1 MTIPEFVQPSISKFD
16 GHYDFL
22 AMTME
27 NFLRSKELWSLVEV
41 GIPTPVI
48 GLGSSGKAQKV
59 VVEAAKFNDL
69 RVKNFLFQSIDREI
83 FETILDKSTSQE
95 IWNSIKQKYRVS
107 IRVKRAQLQALR
119 KEFELLTMKEGE
131 KVDNFLGR
139 TMTIVSKMKS
149 NGEAVEQS
157 VVVSKILRSLI
168 PKFNY
173 VVCAIEES
181 NNINILTIDELH
193 RSLLVHEQRMIEV
206 QEEEHMLKA
215 THEHTSSRST
225 QEEKPGRGR
234 GRGGFIGSRGRG
246 RERQLFNK
254 ATIECFKCHRLGHFQ
269 YKYPYWDLES
279 ISTLQ
284 IFGGPIH
291 PASHNNKR
299 YSLSFI
305 DDFTRK
311 TWVYFLHEKS

>member
-157 VVVSKILRSLI
+157 VV
-168 PKFNY
+168 
-173 VVCAIEES
+173 
-181 NNINILTIDELH
+181 
-193 RSLLVHEQRMIEV
+193 
-206 QEEEHMLKA
+206 
-215 THEHTSSRST
+215 
-225 QEEKPGRGR
+225 
-234 GRGGFIGSRGRG
+234 
-246 RERQLFNK
+246 
-254 ATIECFKCHRLGHFQ
+254 
-269 YKYPYWDLES
+269 ES
-279 ISTLQ
+279 I
-284 IFGGPIH
+284 G
-291 PASHNNKR
+291 A
-299 YSLSFI
+299 
-305 DDFTRK
+305 
-311 TWVYFLHEKS
+311 

>member
-157 VVVSKILRSLI
+157 VV
-168 PKFNY
+168 
-173 VVCAIEES
+173 
-181 NNINILTIDELH
+181 LH